1 MNKTKRRKRQT
12 HRVENS
18 NSIVS
23 ALDRKSKF
31 SRDSKDLNN
40 GTKKHDSIDTYR
52 TLHPM
57 TVEIH
62 ILFSIQN
69 VCPNWQVLGH
79 KASLKKTQAIE
90 IIQNIFWLKSTTT
103 KISRKFP
110 THSCPLVS
118 MGDWSRTPIDT
129 NIHRCSSPL
138 YKMIQYMNIIYVQ
151 LLVYFISFLDYLR
164 YLM

>member
-40 GTKKHDSIDTYR
+40 GTKKHDSVDTYR

-69 VCPNWQVLGH
+69 VCPN
-79 KASLKKTQAIE
+79 
-90 IIQNIFWLKSTTT
+90 
-103 KISRKFP
+103 
-110 THSCPLVS
+110 
-118 MGDWSRTPIDT
+118 
-129 NIHRCSSPL
+129 
-138 YKMIQYMNIIYVQ
+138 
-151 LLVYFISFLDYLR
+151 
-164 YLM
+164 

>member
-40 GTKKHDSIDTYR
+40 GTKKHDTYR

-69 VCPNWQVLGH
+69 VCPNWQVMGH

-138 YKMIQYMNIIYVQ
+138 YKIIQYMNIIYVQ
-151 LLVYFISFLDYLR
+151 LLVYFISLLDYLW